1 MAQPNTF
8 TTADKT
14 TMPSPAESNASG
26 NAHTMSNTTNTQQ
39 SRPAALMS
47 SDEEQDSAGADSE
60 ANEGRASADDDAA
73 AEALSGV
80 AKLTVEPNEH
90 PAGEP
95 SSDSLQDDDM
105 MFLDDVEMMDMMSAS
120 GGAEDSDV
128 KSIEDDDDYTGLD
141 AISDDDERTGEEIEK
156 DMLKAAEEDLRQE
169 YLETETARTIQE
181 ECDWYTEELNQAG
194 YGSRR
199 LSIGSDGDDPFGLGA
214 PLNLDED
221 PFQGAQ
227 LFDSEWQGLMDD
239 AEMNLWR
246 MPNAD
251 RPRENSFQS
260 TDRPKRVRFAEG
272 APLSRSSSR
281 SSSGSSDDEA
291 DDAYPDIF
299 MDQDDPKI
307 QRLLAQDHGD
317 GDLNG
322 YGSDAGSV
330 YDFEDDADRF
340 AFEMDE
346 ESDSTEDESDS
357 DSDCMF
363 FFTVQNSPTLNTN
376 IPVK

>member
-1 MAQPNTF
+1 M
-8 TTADKT
+8 TAGKT
-14 TMPSPAESNASG
+14 TMSSPVESKASG
-26 NAHTMSNTTNTQQ
+26 NTHMMSNTTNTQQ

-60 ANEGRASADDDAA
+60 ANEGRASTDDDAA

-80 AKLTVEPNEH
+80 AKLTVEPNEQH
-90 PAGEP
+90 MAGEP

-105 MFLDDVEMMDMMSAS
+105 MFLDDVEMMDMMDMSAS

-128 KSIEDDDDYTGLD
+128 KSLEDDDDYTGVD

-169 YLETETARTIQE
+169 YLETETARTIQD

-246 MPNAD
+246 MPNTD

-357 DSDCMF
+357 NSDCMF
-363 FFTVQNSPTLNTN
+363 FFANRISFKLSTN
-376 IPVK
+376 EHVK